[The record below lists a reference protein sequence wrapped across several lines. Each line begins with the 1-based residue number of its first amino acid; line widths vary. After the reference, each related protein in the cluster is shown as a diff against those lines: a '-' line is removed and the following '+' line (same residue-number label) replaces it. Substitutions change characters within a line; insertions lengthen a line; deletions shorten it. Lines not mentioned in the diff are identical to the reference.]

1 MKLKILSFAM
11 ALSFTTMLQA
21 TVSVGEALPDF
32 KITNLNGEGAV
43 SNTSLKGKVTLIDFW
58 ASWCVPCRTAIP
70 ALQGLHGEGINML
83 SITVDKD
90 PKKAMSFVKK
100 YNLPYDVY
108 HDTKAELAKQFGLP
122 AMPSSYLVDQSGK
135 VIKVYAGF
143 KKADEPTI
151 RADIKKAMEPS
162 KKRETNESK
171 KVTTQ

>member
-11 ALSFTTMLQA
+11 ALFLTTSLEA
-21 TVSVGEALPDF
+21 SVSVGQTLPDF
-32 KITNLNGEGAV
+32 KVTNLNGEGTV

-70 ALQGLHGEGINML
+70 ALQGLHNEDINL
-83 SITVDKD
+83 VSITVDKD
-90 PKKAMSFVKK
+90 PQKAISFVKK

-108 HDTKAELAKQFGLP
+108 HDTKAEMAAQFGLP

-143 KKADEPTI
+143 NKADEATI
-151 RADIKKAMEPS
+151 RADIKKAIELN